1 MGPFPRWNQLQNFLA
16 GGAVENK
23 AGTPSES
30 HQLFLLNVLASSL
43 VGIIQ
48 LQRAPFD
55 LGLVNPIFLIS
66 CSHLIFPTCQE
77 IRPDQTCLAS
87 SSCLWLNDLA
97 GWLAGWTVRAE
108 RWRRNPV
115 WHHVIIWWSPDIPSI
130 VAQLAQLSQICN
142 LIILD
147 LWTSKDTLF
156 IPHTISRKFLFI
168 WEMFEEREKQ
178 SYLSREREIPPRSP
192 ADLRESMCGLV
203 CLASWCQG
211 LNCSIIGC
219 H

>member
-1 MGPFPRWNQLQNFLA
+1 MWSIGSRAIMAPVPRWNQLQNFLSLA
-16 GGAVENK
+16 AVENK

-66 CSHLIFPTCQE
+66 CSGCSW
-77 IRPDQTCLAS
+77 S
-87 SSCLWLNDLA
+87 SRLVSQSGPVILFLVCALMSRAGLWELR
-97 GWLAGWTVRAE
+97 GGE
-108 RWRRNPV
+108 WRRNPV
-115 WHHVIIWWSPDIPSI
+115 WHHVIIQWSLYIPSI

-147 LWTSKDTLF
+147 LCRCKDSLF

-168 WEMFEEREKQ
+168 REMSEEREKQ
-178 SYLSREREIPPRSP
+178 SYLGTSQ
-192 ADLRESMCGLV
+192 ADL
-203 CLASWCQG
+203 
-211 LNCSIIGC
+211 
-219 H
+219 